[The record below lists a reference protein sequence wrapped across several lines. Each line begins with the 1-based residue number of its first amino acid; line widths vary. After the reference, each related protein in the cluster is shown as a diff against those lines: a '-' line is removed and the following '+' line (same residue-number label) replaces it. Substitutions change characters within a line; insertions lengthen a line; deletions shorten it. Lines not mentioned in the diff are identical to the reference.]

1 MKEKRLTNRWI
12 RLNDWMCRLNDDAE
26 RSKQIQLNYNNKQVK
41 MLLTWSWLG
50 AIKGATITAKH
61 LHLMALL
68 IHVRSSVNMDV
79 ADLH

>member
-12 RLNDWMCRLNDDAE
+12 SLKDWMCRLNAE

-41 MLLTWSWLG
+41 MLLTWSLLG